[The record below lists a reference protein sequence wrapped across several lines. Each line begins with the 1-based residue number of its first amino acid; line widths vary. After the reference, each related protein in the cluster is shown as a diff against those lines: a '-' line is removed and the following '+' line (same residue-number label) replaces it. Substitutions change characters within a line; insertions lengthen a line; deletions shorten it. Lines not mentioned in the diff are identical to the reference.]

1 MKALLIAIACVAAAV
16 GGLAACGGAADG
28 ESGAAQAQPPTSTST
43 PTPPTAAAQ
52 AQPTVAAISAAQA
65 QPTAT
70 STAVVQVQPTAI
82 PTATAAAATATAPP
96 SGTPETL
103 RAPGFSLPSAYG
115 GTVSLSGLLDG
126 KDGAALVF
134 YRGFF

>member
-1 MKALLIAIACVAAAV
+1 MKALLIAIACVTAAV

-28 ESGAAQAQPPTSTST
+28 ESNAAQAQPSASTST

-52 AQPTVAAISAAQA
+52 AQPT
-65 QPTAT
+65 AT
-70 STAVVQVQPTAI
+70 STAVVQAQPTAI
-82 PTATAAAATATAPP
+82 STATVAAATATAAP
-96 SGTPETL
+96 SGTPESL

>member
-16 GGLAACGGAADG
+16 GGLAACGGSGD
-28 ESGAAQAQPPTSTST
+28 GAAQAQPPATATT
-43 PTPPTAAAQ
+43 IAAAQ
-52 AQPTVAAISAAQA
+52 AMSTAVPTAQA
-65 QPTAT
+65 PPTAT
-70 STAVVQVQPTAI
+70 VTADTTAQ
-82 PTATAAAATATAPP
+82 APP
-96 SGTPETL
+96 SATPTADAVATGTATPSATSESL
-103 RAPGFSLPSAYG
+103 RAPEFSLPAARG

>member
-16 GGLAACGGAADG
+16 GGLAACGGSGD
-28 ESGAAQAQPPTSTST
+28 GAAQAQPLATPTTIAAAQALPTATVTVAAQAPPTATVTVAATAQTPPTST
-43 PTPPTAAAQ
+43 PT
-52 AQPTVAAISAAQA
+52 VAAS
-65 QPTAT
+65 TAT
-70 STAVVQVQPTAI
+70 
-82 PTATAAAATATAPP
+82 
-96 SGTPETL
+96 PESL
-103 RAPGFSLPSAYG
+103 RAPEFSLPSADG

>member
-16 GGLAACGGAADG
+16 GGLTACGGSADG
-28 ESGAAQAQPPTSTST
+28 ESGAAQAQPTAPT

-52 AQPTVAAISAAQA
+52 AQPTATSTAVAQA
-65 QPTAT
+65 QPTA
-70 STAVVQVQPTAI
+70 AATAI
-82 PTATAAAATATAPP
+82 ATAQVEPTATAAAADATATP
-96 SGTPETL
+96 SATPESL
-103 RAPGFSLPSAYG
+103 RAPEFSLPSAYG

-126 KDGAALVF
+126 KEGAALVF

>member
-1 MKALLIAIACVAAAV
+1 MKALLIAIACAAAAV
-16 GGLAACGGAADG
+16 GGLAACGGGADG
-28 ESGAAQAQPPTSTST
+28 ESGAAQVQ
-43 PTPPTAAAQ
+43 TPPTAAAQ
-52 AQPTVAAISAAQA
+52 AQPTAAATAVVQA
-65 QPTAT
+65 QPTAI
-70 STAVVQVQPTAI
+70 S
-82 PTATAAAATATAPP
+82 TATAAAATSTAPP
-96 SGTPETL
+96 SATPESL

>member
-16 GGLAACGGAADG
+16 GGLAACGGSGD
-28 ESGAAQAQPPTSTST
+28 GAAQAQPPATPTTIAAAQALSTSTVTAAATAQSQPTATAVAAAQTSPTST
-43 PTPPTAAAQ
+43 PT
-52 AQPTVAAISAAQA
+52 VAAS
-65 QPTAT
+65 TAT
-70 STAVVQVQPTAI
+70 P
-82 PTATAAAATATAPP
+82 AAT
-96 SGTPETL
+96 PESL
-103 RAPGFSLPSAYG
+103 RAPEFSLPAADG

>member
-16 GGLAACGGAADG
+16 GGLAACGGSGD
-28 ESGAAQAQPPTSTST
+28 GAAQAQPLAT
-43 PTPPTAAAQ
+43 PTTIAAAQ
-52 AQPTVAAISAAQA
+52 ALSTATVTVAATAQA

-70 STAVVQVQPTAI
+70 VTDA
-82 PTATAAAATATAPP
+82 ATAQTPPTSTPTATAPP
-96 SGTPETL
+96 SATPESL
-103 RAPGFSLPSAYG
+103 RAPEFSLPSADG

>member
-16 GGLAACGGAADG
+16 GGLAACGDSADG
-28 ESGAAQAQPPTSTST
+28 GEGGAAQVQPPATPTAIAAAQALRTSTVTAAATAQIPPTATATAASTAQTPPTSTPS
-43 PTPPTAAAQ
+43 AAA
-52 AQPTVAAISAAQA
+52 V
-65 QPTAT
+65 
-70 STAVVQVQPTAI
+70 
-82 PTATAAAATATAPP
+82 ATATAPP
-96 SGTPETL
+96 SATPESL
-103 RAPGFSLPSAYG
+103 RAPEFSLPAARG

>member
-16 GGLAACGGAADG
+16 GGLAACGGSGD
-28 ESGAAQAQPPTSTST
+28 GAAQALPLATPTAIAAAQGQPTSTA
-43 PTPPTAAAQ
+43 TAATTAQ
-52 AQPTVAAISAAQA
+52 SQP
-65 QPTAT
+65 T
-70 STAVVQVQPTAI
+70 STAVAAAAQTPPT
-82 PTATAAAATATAPP
+82 TTVTAAAVATATAPP
-96 SGTPETL
+96 SATPESL
-103 RAPGFSLPSAYG
+103 RAPEFSLPAARG